1 LRIAHPLGAG
11 TVSTPAYVTTA
22 AQAVL
27 HSVSLERP
35 SVSFAAWSTSG
46 RYVAVENS
54 GDLAILQFDAPS
66 APLHP
71 LARTGDP
78 ELAYEPAWSPT
89 GDFLV
94 YTSTSVAIAPGG
106 GLASASLGNTHL
118 YRVPVDVATSS
129 YGGAATPVQGAS
141 DTSYA
146 AFHPTVSADGQLIAF
161 VRVDAS
167 VDPNPHYGDPAGEI
181 WVVPSGGGMP
191 VPLVQ
196 HDDPAIADVYMGKLT
211 NSWPRFTQKTGQ
223 DANAAYYAFGF
234 TSRRGPGILDGTGG
248 SPFQRM
254 FVSFLRRDAGGNI
267 TVYAPVLVPGQD
279 FGAQDLTL
287 DVTALSFQSPP
298 PLM

>member
-11 TVSTPAYVTTA
+11 TVSTPSYVTMA

-27 HSVSLERP
+27 HSVNLERP
-35 SVSFAAWSTSG
+35 SVSKAAWSTSG
-46 RYVAVENS
+46 RYVAVESS
-54 GDLAILQFDAPS
+54 GELAILQFDAPS

-78 ELAYEPAWSPT
+78 AFAYEPAWSPK

-94 YTSTSVAIAPGG
+94 YTSTSVVIESG
-106 GLASASLGNTHL
+106 GLASASLGNTHI

-146 AFHPTVSADGQLIAF
+146 SFHPTVSADGQLIAF

-191 VPLVQ
+191 LPLVQ
-196 HDDPAIADVYMGKLT
+196 HDDPAIADVYVGELT

-223 DANAAYYAFGF
+223 DAHATYYAFGF
-234 TSRRGPGILDGTGG
+234 TSRRGPGIHDGTAG
-248 SPFQRM
+248 PFQRM
-254 FVSFLRRDAGGNI
+254 FVSFLRRDLGGNI
-267 TVYAPVLVPGQD
+267 TVYPPVLVPGQD

-287 DVTALSFQSPP
+287 DVTPLALGSPP
-298 PLM
+298 PLK